1 MPIQRQNED
10 QKQRTDVSKMDVN
23 AWRQLFL
30 VNELNEVSNYKIINT
45 NVTLLLYGLF
55 MEGFGL
61 RWWTNEDPNL
71 NNSKNNAEE
80 NWVVFFFVS
89 TLVIYVISAVQY
101 VCRYAVK
108 KWFPL
113 RTEEFTDL
121 CSVSNIS
128 VMIFDDSFGGFYI
141 HGRSPYGYTEISSEK
156 LRRNLEN
163 ESRGQGQIR
172 GLSPDDPDL

>member
-1 MPIQRQNED
+1 
-10 QKQRTDVSKMDVN
+10 MDVN

-89 TLVIYVISAVQY
+89 TLVIYVISAV
-101 VCRYAVK
+101 
-108 KWFPL
+108 
-113 RTEEFTDL
+113 
-121 CSVSNIS
+121 
-128 VMIFDDSFGGFYI
+128 
-141 HGRSPYGYTEISSEK
+141 
-156 LRRNLEN
+156 
-163 ESRGQGQIR
+163 
-172 GLSPDDPDL
+172 